1 MADRGLI
8 RPVLSAARRWN
19 PIPAAPLR
27 QVTLTFASFARPNW
41 KKRYNAPVI
50 DMAEL
55 DHYLARRS
63 AEPGIADAV
72 LPRNT
77 GTRRTDSKKALLK
90 TIEDG
95 VDDW

>member
-1 MADRGLI
+1 
-8 RPVLSAARRWN
+8 
-19 PIPAAPLR
+19 
-27 QVTLTFASFARPNW
+27 
-41 KKRYNAPVI
+41 
-50 DMAEL
+50 MAEL